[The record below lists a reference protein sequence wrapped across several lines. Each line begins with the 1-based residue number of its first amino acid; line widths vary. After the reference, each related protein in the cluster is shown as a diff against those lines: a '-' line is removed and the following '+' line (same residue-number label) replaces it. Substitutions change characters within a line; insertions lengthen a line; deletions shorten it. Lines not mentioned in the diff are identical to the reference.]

1 MAANQYKG
9 RIILGFCHA
18 LALCFAVVIQQDP
31 INPRLRA
38 MMTKAPTLMLAH
50 VLSLVLAL
58 ALSTF
63 SATASA
69 QNATEGEKKAAMCI
83 GCHGIH
89 GYQASFPEVYRVPRI
104 SGQNAKYIAASLDA
118 YRKGDRKHPSM
129 RAVAGSLTDADI
141 ADLAAFYEKHG
152 AATAKPV
159 SDEAPAR
166 ASAAAEALLTK
177 GVCASCHGANFNKP
191 IDGAYPKV
199 AGQPADYLYA
209 ALKSYQV
216 EGNPHVGRANAIMA
230 GQVKQFK
237 LAELK
242 IIANYIASLPGDVR
256 TVPQPKLHAGA
267 GH

>member
-1 MAANQYKG
+1 
-9 RIILGFCHA
+9 
-18 LALCFAVVIQQDP
+18 
-31 INPRLRA
+31 
-38 MMTKAPTLMLAH
+38 MMTKAPTVMLALL
-50 VLSLVLAL
+50 LSLFGAL
-58 ALSTF
+58 
-63 SATASA
+63 ASA
-69 QNATEGEKKAAMCI
+69 QNAVEGEKKAAMCI

-104 SGQNAKYIAASLDA
+104 SGQNAKYIASSLDA

-129 RAVAGSLTDADI
+129 RAVAGSLTDVDI

-152 AATAKPV
+152 AAAAKPV
-159 SDEAPAR
+159 PDELAVKP
-166 ASAAAEALLTK
+166 SAAAEVLLGK

-191 IDGAYPKV
+191 IDGAYPKI

-237 LAELK
+237 LAELRTL
-242 IIANYIASLPGDVR
+242 ANYIASLPGDVR
-256 TVPQPKLHAGA
+256 TVPQAKFHAAA